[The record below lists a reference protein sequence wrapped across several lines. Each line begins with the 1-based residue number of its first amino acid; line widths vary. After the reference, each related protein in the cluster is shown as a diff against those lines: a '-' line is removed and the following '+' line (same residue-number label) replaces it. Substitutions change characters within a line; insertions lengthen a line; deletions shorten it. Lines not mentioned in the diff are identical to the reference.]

1 MGWKCAPQIVGL
13 VRGEPK
19 PGQKHRANGKAIAM
33 EAGYE
38 RVSRSETLDRS
49 RSKYNEYFGYKS
61 GKKFW
66 ETMEAEADEYR
77 VQVKGKT
84 KAGEEIIREKGLQHN
99 AVVGWAVIYNPPSE
113 ICSEWDHETY
123 EKFFRDCRECM
134 SEISPI
140 FRKENIKM
148 SSVHWDEGIP
158 PENKDEM
165 PRDAH
170 VHDLGVCKDENGHYC
185 GNQIDAKLLIKI
197 NSVFPKMMRQRG
209 WEMDDLDTT
218 DFERSKNDEE
228 YRQERNEKRKR
239 SGLSVNSHLRQKSY
253 KMAEDASRLI
263 EDALE
268 VHDAAVQKDQEVKT
282 KQSKFEEFHSKWSDW
297 YKGFYKEMAGEEY
310 PEDRISLESIPR
322 AGKKFKERLKREAEV
337 EIEKSKEQMLQEAR
351 SQIESERQTM
361 EHSIKEKLDHERTE
375 MEAEFAEREKVQDA
389 ENDKR
394 RSELDAREAEIEMRD
409 KQVQA
414 VMDAAEKNLKK
425 IELLKTWKDDLEWEE
440 ATRRIRVGGR
450 TVHDIIL
457 EQREERHPE
466 AVDHKHHL
474 EGELSALYAQRRQ
487 WNEALDQTSGERQ
500 GGE

>member
-19 PGQKHRANGKAIAM
+19 PGAKHRANGMMIAK

-38 RVSRSETLDRS
+38 RASRSETIDRS
-49 RSKYNEYFGYKS
+49 RSHLNEYTGYRS
-61 GKKFW
+61 GKEFW
-66 ETMEAEADEYR
+66 EQMEADAAAYR
-77 VQVKGKT
+77 VQVPGKT
-84 KAGEEIIREKGLQHN
+84 KSGEPIIREKGLQHN
-99 AVVGWAVIYNPPSE
+99 AVIGWAAIYNPPAEVCMS
-113 ICSEWDHETY
+113 WDRDTY
-123 EKFFRDCRECM
+123 EKFFNDCRECM
-134 SEISPI
+134 SLISPI
-140 FRKENIKM
+140 FRKDNRIM
-148 SSVHWDEGIP
+148 SAVHWDEGVP
-158 PENKDEM
+158 PEEGNLPDLH
-165 PRDAH
+165 A
-170 VHDLGVCKDENGHYC
+170 HDLGVCKDQDGRYC
-185 GNQIDAKLLIKI
+185 GNLIDAKLLVKI
-197 NSVFPKMMRQRG
+197 NSMFPKMMRERG

-218 DFERSKNDEE
+218 DFERAKGDEE

-297 YKGFYKEMAGEEY
+297 YKGFYKEMTGEEY
-310 PEDRISLESIPR
+310 PEDKISLESIPR
-322 AGKKFKERLKREAEV
+322 AGKKFKERMKREAEV

-351 SQIESERQTM
+351 SQIDSERQTM
-361 EHSIKEKLDHERTE
+361 ELSIKEKFDHERAE
-375 MEAEFAEREKVQDA
+375 MEAELAEREKVQEA

-394 RSELDAREAEIEMRD
+394 KSELDAREAEIEMRD

-425 IELLKTWKDDLEWEE
+425 TELLKTWKDDLEWEE